1 MVDLFRSDAGTGPER
16 VQTGYRP
23 VKIHALDLTRGELKV
38 ENKLGLPRLMTTPC
52 TQRCA
57 PKVKPGD
64 AAD

>member
-1 MVDLFRSDAGTGPER
+1 MFDLFRSDAWAGPER
-16 VQTGYRP
+16 VQTGYSP

-38 ENKLGLPRLMTTPC
+38 ENKYGLPRLMTTPC

-57 PKVKPGD
+57 PKVNTRD